1 MMHKE
6 KVTISVTRKLLDE
19 LDRTASQ
26 QRISRSALVEEA
38 LRLWHSEQL
47 KQELAEG
54 YQAMAAEDRKT
65 AEQNLRSGVEILD

>member
-38 LRLWHSEQL
+38 LKLWYSKQL
-47 KQELAEG
+47 KRELVEG